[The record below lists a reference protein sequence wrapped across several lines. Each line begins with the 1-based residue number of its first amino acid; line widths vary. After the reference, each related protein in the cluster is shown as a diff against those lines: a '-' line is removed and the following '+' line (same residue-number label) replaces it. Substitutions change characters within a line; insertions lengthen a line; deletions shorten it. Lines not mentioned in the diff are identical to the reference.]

1 MNHSDVKMAWR
12 QASAC
17 LSLVVW
23 VCCTNVCVVSAKGK
37 SPVHS
42 KGPISDRL
50 ATASDIGNVTAPSS
64 TLPAADTARKIL
76 LTTDDGTDSQQEA
89 ENSHRHVGSSVKNSS
104 DGEAPVTEAA
114 SKRNTSVQGGGSGGD
129 GGVSAIIRGLPPSS
143 SSSSATAEQLRSATS
158 LAGTLA
164 LLLISVVI
172 AGALFVMVI
181 CFIHKWRENMGTG
194 IKVNTSKKINAG
206 CQCLHPSQAHAVAV
220 HLLVKDVIIHLRF
233 LCFLHFHGIFHIL
246 FWYYIF
252 HWCCLEK
259 LQHGGLAL
267 FLGKFILHHCLAEE
281 CVHGSG
287 APTNWLAVE
296 LWCAV

>member
-143 SSSSATAEQLRSATS
+143 SSSSATAEQLSRYPRVVYSMLRQS
-158 LAGTLA
+158 EDEPEDVLGEI
-164 LLLISVVI
+164 LINI
-172 AGALFVMVI
+172 
-181 CFIHKWRENMGTG
+181 
-194 IKVNTSKKINAG
+194 
-206 CQCLHPSQAHAVAV
+206 
-220 HLLVKDVIIHLRF
+220 
-233 LCFLHFHGIFHIL
+233 
-246 FWYYIF
+246 
-252 HWCCLEK
+252 
-259 LQHGGLAL
+259 GLAAPGDTRPL
-267 FLGKFILHHCLAEE
+267 TPSSSSSSSRCSPAPADPEMDINDLEGTKFTTIPLRSDEAAKRLMVPEPEE
-281 CVHGSG
+281 SDE
-287 APTNWLAVE
+287 E
-296 LWCAV
+296 LLQ

>member
-194 IKVNTSKKINAG
+194 RYPRVVYSMLRQSEDEPEDVLGEILIN
-206 CQCLHPSQAHAVAV
+206 
-220 HLLVKDVIIHLRF
+220 I
-233 LCFLHFHGIFHIL
+233 
-246 FWYYIF
+246 
-252 HWCCLEK
+252 
-259 LQHGGLAL
+259 GLAAPGDTRPL
-267 FLGKFILHHCLAEE
+267 TPSSSSSSSRCSPAPADPEMDINDLEGTKFTTIPLRSDEAAKRLMVPEPEE
-281 CVHGSG
+281 SDE
-287 APTNWLAVE
+287 E
-296 LWCAV
+296 LLQ